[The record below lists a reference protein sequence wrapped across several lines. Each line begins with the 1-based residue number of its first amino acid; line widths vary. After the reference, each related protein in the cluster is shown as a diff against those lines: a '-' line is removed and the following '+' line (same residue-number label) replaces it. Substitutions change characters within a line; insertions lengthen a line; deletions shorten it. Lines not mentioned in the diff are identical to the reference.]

1 MKSNKK
7 SNKNNVQTQEL
18 INNVQT
24 QNLTNEVTNVLE
36 ETNVQR
42 QDLTNEVTNL
52 LEEPNV
58 QTQNLTNEV
67 TNVLEENN
75 SFNNYF
81 FLKALSLLSVSF
93 SLLTLGVLILSNVI
107 ALTVSPLIIG
117 SSLTILGGASFG
129 FFSHKIYH
137 NKSNNI
143 DENDNLSIYESPS
156 LTPANCKI

>member
-1 MKSNKK
+1 MRSNRKRIKSFIKK
-7 SNKNNVQTQEL
+7 NKNNIQRQDL
-18 INNVQT
+18 K
-24 QNLTNEVTNVLE
+24 NEVTNVLE
-36 ETNVQR
+36 ETNIQR
-42 QDLTNEVTNL
+42 QD
-52 LEEPNV
+52 
-58 QTQNLTNEV
+58 LTNEV

-81 FLKALSLLSVSF
+81 FFKALSLLAVSF

-117 SSLTILGGASFG
+117 SSLTILGGASLG

-137 NKSNNI
+137 NESNNI
-143 DENDNLSIYESPS
+143 DKNDNLSIYASPS